1 MWRKKRSQSQVNV
14 VWKKEFK
21 IECLFNHTLKRIPF
35 QRCPEIKYSLPLGFE
50 RSWINVCQS
59 PKRMRSVLKKSRL
72 WLYLY
77 LFNHTLNAF
86 SITHWKIRKFPRSE
100 SMGGNDGPS
109 ENWKGKREYK
119 CRWTMMINIFAKKRI
134 WYLETCKNFAKND
147 VTKFFIKLFSI
158 YNERAYI
165 NRLFKEGFGFHEKI
179 KTEERVYKGN
189 RTV

>member
-1 MWRKKRSQSQVNV
+1 MWRKKRSQSQVNA
-14 VWKKEFK
+14 VWKKEFE

-119 CRWTMMINIFAKKRI
+119 CRWTMMINIFAKKKQNLI
-134 WYLETCKNFAKND
+134 SWDLQ
-147 VTKFFIKLFSI
+147 KFCEKWCDKIFYKTF
-158 YNERAYI
+158 
-165 NRLFKEGFGFHEKI
+165 FHLQWAS
-179 KTEERVYKGN
+179 VYK
-189 RTV
+189 